1 MYDENEAV
9 VGVATNDM
17 GVAKDGSKKETFQQG
32 VELRGTSNE
41 LVLLLQI
48 PPLKY
53 WIITSE
59 PNCLYAHD
67 ARLQMPKITP

>member
-1 MYDENEAV
+1 MRYKTYLIYKIIEQVLYDKNEAV

-53 WIITSE
+53 
-59 PNCLYAHD
+59 
-67 ARLQMPKITP
+67 